1 MNKPMRISVIVLLIS
16 SICGLAQARLGETL
30 QQLEIRYGKL
40 EDDSTKDYCYQWDF
54 DYYPEVLRFTARK
67 KNGFD
72 EIYFYFLKGKA
83 EPKCSSVK
91 YLKFYEYNNEIK
103 TTLIDV
109 RRLVEEN
116 YHKEAQLMK
125 IKESKGIDGDKVI
138 NKMWSALWKGPK
150 GEEAEAQSGI
160 GGGFQPHFS
169 IRCSAPEWTAFI
181 EKRSKGPV
189 VYRTVPEK

>member
-1 MNKPMRISVIVLLIS
+1 MRISIIVLLIS

-30 QQLEIRYGKL
+30 QQLENRYGKL
-40 EDDSTKDYCYQWDF
+40 EDDSAKDYCYQWDF

-91 YLKFYEYNNEIK
+91 YLKFYEYNNGIK
-103 TTLIDV
+103 TTPIDV
-109 RRLVEEN
+109 RRLFEEN

-150 GEEAEAQSGI
+150 GEEAEANSGM
-160 GGGFQPHFS
+160 GWGFQPHFS
-169 IRCSAPEWTAFI
+169 IRCSAPEWTAFV
-181 EKRSKGPV
+181 EKRSNGRV
-189 VYRTVPEK
+189 VYRAVPNK

>member
-1 MNKPMRISVIVLLIS
+1 MKKSIIFLLIS

-103 TTLIDV
+103 TTPIDV
-109 RRLVEEN
+109 RRLIEEN

-150 GEEAEAQSGI
+150 GEEAEAKSGM
-160 GGGFQPHFS
+160 GWGFKPHFS
-169 IRCSAPEWTAFI
+169 IRCSAPEWTAFV
-181 EKRSKGPV
+181 EKRSNGRV
-189 VYRTVPEK
+189 VYRAVPNK

>member
-1 MNKPMRISVIVLLIS
+1 MKISILVLLIS

-91 YLKFYEYNNEIK
+91 YLKFYEYNNGTK
-103 TTLIDV
+103 TTPIDV

-116 YHKEAQLMK
+116 YHKEAKLMK
-125 IKESKGIDGDKVI
+125 IKQSKGIDGDKVI

-181 EKRSKGPV
+181 EKRSKGSV